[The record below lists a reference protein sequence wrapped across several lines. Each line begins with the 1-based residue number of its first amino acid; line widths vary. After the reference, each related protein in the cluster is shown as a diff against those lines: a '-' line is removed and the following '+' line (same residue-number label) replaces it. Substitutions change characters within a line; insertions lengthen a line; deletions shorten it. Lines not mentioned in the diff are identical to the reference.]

1 MKVVA
6 LAGGIGAGKFLR
18 GLVRVMDPADLTVVV
33 NTADDITIH
42 GLHVSPDVDSVLYA
56 LSDLADRERGWGRAG
71 ETFRAT
77 GELRDRFAAADAW
90 FNLGD
95 LDLATHLYRTQLER
109 DGATATQA
117 TATIATRL
125 GIAATILPMSDAPVT
140 TRIEASGPDGQTL
153 DLHFQEY
160 WVGREGTDSVK
171 GVRFEG
177 IESSAPAPGVVDA
190 LRKADVVLFCPSNPV
205 VSIGP
210 ILAVPGMRDALAERR
225 SQAGGISP
233 IVGGAPVRGMAD
245 KLMPAAGFEVT
256 ALGAA
261 RSYDGLLSAWVIDE
275 QDRAIAPHIEEELG
289 LRVGITDTIMGDEND
304 EKAATLAAFTLET
317 LA

>member
-1 MKVVA
+1 
-6 LAGGIGAGKFLR
+6 
-18 GLVRVMDPADLTVVV
+18 
-33 NTADDITIH
+33 
-42 GLHVSPDVDSVLYA
+42 
-56 LSDLADRERGWGRAG
+56 
-71 ETFRAT
+71 
-77 GELRDRFAAADAW
+77 
-90 FNLGD
+90 
-95 LDLATHLYRTQLER
+95 LER